1 MGCHHTSMRM
11 AKIQN
16 KDNIK
21 SGEHA
26 EQQNTQPLLR
36 GIQNDTA
43 TWEDSGSFLQN

>member
-26 EQQNTQPLLR
+26 EQQYSTTAER
-36 GIQNDTA
+36 DTK
-43 TWEDSGSFLQN
+43 